1 MRLLPRVFSMLL
13 AGAVL
18 LGPASGPAFATTVED
33 LIKLKNNKVSD
44 DVLIALI
51 ESDGSV
57 FYLNADDIVALKQ
70 KGLSEKV
77 ILVMLATAAKHQAR
91 VAPATPPTPAQV
103 VNDQYQPMA
112 VEPPTPVMLTVT
124 QTQTVE
130 QPSQPY
136 YATPYY
142 AYPSYSYAYPV
153 NYRPIAAQPVYWGF
167 NGQRNPN
174 AWGPTVQEQ
183 ALKPV
188 FVPHGGVPAN
198 QQSLIPQTPSPRGGR
213 R

>member
-1 MRLLPRVFSMLL
+1 MRILPRVLSVALL
-13 AGAVL
+13 VAAVL
-18 LGPASGPAFATTVED
+18 LGPAACLAFSTTVED

-77 ILVMLATAAKHQAR
+77 ILAMLATATKHQAR
-91 VAPATPPTPAQV
+91 VAPATPPSPAQSV

-124 QTQTVE
+124 QTQTV
-130 QPSQPY
+130 
-136 YATPYY
+136 
-142 AYPSYSYAYPV
+142 
-153 NYRPIAAQPVYWGF
+153 
-167 NGQRNPN
+167 
-174 AWGPTVQEQ
+174 
-183 ALKPV
+183 
-188 FVPHGGVPAN
+188 
-198 QQSLIPQTPSPRGGR
+198 
-213 R
+213 